1 MGLYVTSNNALK
13 SQNAGGSTSK
23 ASDRNDRFFFFFLP
37 SKVTLNL
44 EESKQ
49 SKGIP

>member
-13 SQNAGGSTSK
+13 AKMLGEAPQRQVIGMIA
-23 ASDRNDRFFFFFLP
+23 FFFFLP